1 MTEPNL
7 NRPNSNPANGGKRPA
22 GEVPP
27 FSSSNVQGGHRI
39 SLKDTDALLPEQWLS
54 GSLKYDDFQPLTEG
68 GTAVLQTCVDK
79 NLHRVVVYK
88 SLHPHLQQNEI
99 EVRRFLREAR
109 VTSMIPHPGTVPVY
123 ELGRDRKGG
132 LFFTMKKLSGRD
144 LREILLGLSQEDPKT
159 VADFPLARLVDV
171 LISACQTMAYAHRE
185 GVVHRDLK
193 PANILVGQ
201 FGEVTVLDWGLAKV
215 EGETTTAP
223 EPIAT
228 GKEAIRLELTRPG
241 SRYGTPL
248 YMSPEQARGDQE
260 IDGRSDIFN
269 LCSILFEMLTL
280 QNLVRGNDLA
290 EVLESVLNSKRPRP
304 VDVAPR
310 NRYVPLELEAICLRG
325 LEADP
330 ERRYQTVEELAED
343 LIRYRSGERVSVYRY
358 GAIDNFRRWRA
369 RNQFGL
375 TAAVSA
381 LAGGLITWLL
391 IRLFA

>member
-1 MTEPNL
+1 MPESKPND
-7 NRPNSNPANGGKRPA
+7 PHSANDAAAKRPPA
-22 GEVPP
+22 ATPTTT
-27 FSSSNVQGGHRI
+27 SSNVQGGHRI

-159 VADFPLARLVDV
+159 VADFPLSRLVDV

-193 PANILVGQ
+193 PANVLVGQ

-260 IDGRSDIFN
+260 IDGRSDVFN

-280 QNLVRGNDLA
+280 QNLVRGNDLT
-290 EVLESVLNSKRPRP
+290 EVLESVLNPKRPRP
-304 VDVAPR
+304 AEVAPR
-310 NRYVPLELEAICLRG
+310 QRFVPPELEAICLRG

-330 ERRYQTVEELAED
+330 ERRYQTVDELATD

-375 TAAVSA
+375 TAALSA
-381 LAGGLITWLL
+381 AVGALITWLVL
-391 IRLFA
+391 RVLS